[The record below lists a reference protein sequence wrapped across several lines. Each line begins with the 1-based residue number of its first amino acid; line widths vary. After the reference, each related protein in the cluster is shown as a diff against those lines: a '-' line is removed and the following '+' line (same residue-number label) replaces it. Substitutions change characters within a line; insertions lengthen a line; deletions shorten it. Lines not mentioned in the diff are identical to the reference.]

1 MSYPEMNST
10 NCNANQPLKNVLT
23 GALITKLLGSLTI
36 VLGLD
41 LRSKA
46 QEEIHDW
53 YCKFGQNPKAEKI
66 IGSKGNSLLLFC

>member
-10 NCNANQPLKNVLT
+10 NCNANQPLKNVLI
-23 GALITKLLGSLTI
+23 GALITKLLGRQTI

-46 QEEIHDW
+46 QEEIHDL
-53 YCKFGQNPKAEKI
+53 YCKFGQNTMAEKI
-66 IGSKGNSLLLFC
+66 LGSKGNSLLLFC